1 MAWSEDSMPT
11 MGEASAVRGAP
22 NTKPK
27 SGLWRSLLVAL
38 VVASTLWTAAALGAE
53 PTKADRAAARQL
65 AGEAMDLLTA
75 GDFEAAL
82 AKFTEADQRVPAP
95 TLRLRMARCL
105 DKLDRMKEAA
115 ERYREVIAYEL
126 KAGAPGVHREARKEA
141 VPELA
146 ALLEQVP
153 SVTVMVDGP
162 GSSEATVAVNGEA
175 LDWGVGEDHELDPGH
190 YAFRAEQ
197 AGRVATEEIDLARG
211 EHLTVVLK
219 LPELAAVPVA
229 PTPTPAP
236 EDGAAMT
243 TAGWVAVGVGG
254 LGLTLGIVTGA
265 MVLSREADLEARC
278 PDRQCPPEAH
288 DDAEVFDALRT
299 TSTIG
304 FVIGGV
310 GLATGVTLLL
320 LAPGD
325 DEAAEA
331 SEEAR
336 LEPFV
341 GIGALGVRG
350 VF

>member
-1 MAWSEDSMPT
+1 MAWSEETSAMQGDPT
-11 MGEASAVRGAP
+11 MTRR
-22 NTKPK
+22 
-27 SGLWRSLLVAL
+27 SGLGRNLLV
-38 VVASTLWTAAALGAE
+38 VIVIASTLWTGVAVGAE
-53 PTKADRAAARQL
+53 PTAADRAAARKL
-65 AGEAMDLLTA
+65 AGAAMDLLTA

-82 AKFTEADQRVPAP
+82 AKFTEADRRVPAP

-115 ERYREVIAYEL
+115 ETYREVIAYEL
-126 KAGAPGVHREARKEA
+126 KAGAPAVHRAARKEA

-162 GSSEATVAVNGEA
+162 GSGEAAVAVNGEA
-175 LDWGVGEDHELDPGH
+175 LDWAVGEDHELDPGH

-197 AGRVATEEIDLARG
+197 AGRVATEEIALARG

-219 LPELAAVPVA
+219 LPEPEALPVA
-229 PTPTPAP
+229 PTPAP
-236 EDGAAMT
+236 EEEGGAAMA
-243 TAGWVAVGVGG
+243 TAGWVAVGFGG

-265 MVLSREADLEARC
+265 MVLSQEADLEARC

-288 DDAEVFDALRT
+288 DDAEGFDTLRT

-320 LAPGD
+320 LGAGD
-325 DEAAEA
+325 DEAEEA

-336 LEPFV
+336 LEPVV
-341 GIGALGVRG
+341 GIGAVGVRG